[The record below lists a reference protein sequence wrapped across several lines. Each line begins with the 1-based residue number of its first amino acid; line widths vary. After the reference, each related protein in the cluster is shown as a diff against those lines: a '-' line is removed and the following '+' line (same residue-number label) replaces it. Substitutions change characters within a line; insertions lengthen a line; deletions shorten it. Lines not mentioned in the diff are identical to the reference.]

1 MLALRHSHI
10 ARVLVLSPICAFP
23 EIGNSSFC
31 ADPPMIA
38 TVPIVI
44 PRWTHEIVK
53 IQMDASDL
61 ITALDSSDIERRE
74 VLALKRDAGKTR
86 KSLNAISLKY
96 AGALEQ
102 IHALTFYGARS
113 IGFANIFG
121 LSLSKPANRV
131 LRFLEAMAV
140 ISQSIDGLNA
150 QAGVLLE
157 DLEELEI
164 HISLL
169 HVLNHQVMLG
179 VSSTKSEIQSK
190 VWTTLGG
197 NKFEVELV
205 DKQLAL
211 LEKLAEYR
219 KNSRDIAAYAFL
231 TLQHIR
237 DVTEDLSLR
246 ASDPMLAEGKLPV
259 QIASMAIPSTGIIIT
274 LFTQIYIS

>member
-1 MLALRHSHI
+1 MPLNIDNFRTNANNGLSNILRYCRWLFFYALIVLALRHSHI

-31 ADPPMIA
+31 ADPPVTA

-44 PRWTHEIVK
+44 PRWTYEIVK
-53 IQMDASDL
+53 IEMGASDL

-74 VLALKRDAGKTR
+74 VLVLIRDAGKTR
-86 KSLNAISLKY
+86 KALNAISLKY
-96 AGALEQ
+96 AGAIEQ

-121 LSLSKPANRV
+121 ALSLSKPANRV

-169 HVLNHQVMLG
+169 HVLNHQMMLK

-211 LEKLAEYR
+211 LEKLAEY
-219 KNSRDIAAYAFL
+219 
-231 TLQHIR
+231 
-237 DVTEDLSLR
+237 
-246 ASDPMLAEGKLPV
+246 
-259 QIASMAIPSTGIIIT
+259 
-274 LFTQIYIS
+274 